1 MAKISILRGRASDRG
16 GRVKTSS
23 KKQVL
28 KSASD
33 RDMKKRE
40 REDRGDKRR
49 KDNCNKGMEQKKT
62 WELGTEDQKL
72 LISVI

>member
-1 MAKISILRGRASDRG
+1 MAKISILRGNASDRG

-23 KKQVL
+23 KKQVR
-28 KSASD
+28 KSASE
-33 RDMKKRE
+33 RDVKKE
-40 REDRGDKRR
+40 RGRIEETKEE
-49 KDNCNKGMEQKKT
+49 KTIAIKGWSKKT